1 MVEHHTFEPLI
12 FDDSK
17 VLILGSFPSIK
28 SFEEGFYYAHPRNQ
42 FWPILSE
49 IFHEQ
54 AETKEQKIALCK
66 KHHIA
71 LFDSAKSL
79 QRDKGNSSDTNLK
92 NIEVND
98 FKKLLQEYPNIE
110 FIAFTGKKA
119 EAIFNKKYKNLEI
132 EKVTLPST
140 SPAHASMTFEEKL
153 QKYKA
158 VFHKLLGV

>member
-1 MVEHHTFEPLI
+1 LIEHHTFKPLI
-12 FDDSK
+12 FDDSQ

-49 IFHEQ
+49 IFHEKVD
-54 AETKEQKIALCK
+54 TKEQKIALCK

-98 FKKLLQEYPNIE
+98 FETLLQEYPNIE
-110 FIAFTGKKA
+110 LIVFTGKKA
-119 EAIFNKKYKNLEI
+119 EAIFNKKYKNLTI

-140 SPAHASMTFEEKL
+140 SPAHASMKFEEKL

-158 VFHKLLGV
+158 VFQKVLGV